1 MFSIIRLITFTGLP
15 RLILKLIMDSR
26 VPALTKLILPAAVIY
41 WLSPIDFFPDVF
53 FPFGKLDDLIALGA
67 APLAFIA
74 LSPRAVVLEH
84 MGRTPAPEPEPE
96 AIETTA
102 RTLEPDPEDREG

>member
-1 MFSIIRLITFTGLP
+1 MFAIIRLISFTGLP
-15 RLILKLIMDSR
+15 RLILKLVMDSR

-84 MGRTPAPEPEPE
+84 MGRTPALEPEPE

-102 RTLEPDPEDREG
+102 RTLDTNPDEGEG